1 MDRIPSSFDG
11 LSVAYD
17 ARGTGQPALVFIHG
31 LASSHADFKAQMD
44 HFEGT
49 HRVVG
54 VDLPGYG
61 DSDWDRFRWS
71 FAAYG
76 EDVASLVRS
85 LGLERVILIGH
96 SFGGDVTLEAALR
109 LGPLVQG
116 IILLSS
122 LFKLGDAVDGEQV
135 EAYLAPFRSDFTTA
149 AEALARR
156 NSGPHADPALADRL
170 VERTRAADPDLTVAV
185 ITAKLGNGPAAI
197 DALSQIEAPVVAIN
211 PDFKASDA
219 TSLKAHGV
227 ELQVIAEAG
236 HYLPLEKPEIVNQA
250 LTTVLDGMTRR
261 T

>member
-1 MDRIPSSFDG
+1 MPSSFDG
-11 LSVAYD
+11 LSIAYD
-17 ARGTGQPALVFIHG
+17 ARGAGEPALVFIHG
-31 LASSHADFKAQMD
+31 LAGSHADFKAQMD
-44 HFEGT
+44 HFEET

-54 VDLPGYG
+54 LDLPGYG
-61 DSDWDRFRWS
+61 DSDWDRFPWS

-76 EDVASLVRS
+76 EDVASLVSS
-85 LGLERVILIGH
+85 LDLERVILIGH

-116 IILLSS
+116 IFLLSS

-135 EAYLAPFRSDFTTA
+135 EAYMAPFRSDFATA

-156 NSGPHADPALADRL
+156 NAGPHANSALVHRL
-170 VERTRAADPDLTVAV
+170 VERIKGADPDLTVA
-185 ITAKLGNGPAAI
+185 ILTAKLVNGPAAI

-219 TSLKAHGV
+219 TSLNAHGV

-236 HYLPLEKPEIVNQA
+236 HYLPLENPEIVNQA
-250 LTTVLDGMTRR
+250 LKTVLDGMTQRA
-261 T
+261 